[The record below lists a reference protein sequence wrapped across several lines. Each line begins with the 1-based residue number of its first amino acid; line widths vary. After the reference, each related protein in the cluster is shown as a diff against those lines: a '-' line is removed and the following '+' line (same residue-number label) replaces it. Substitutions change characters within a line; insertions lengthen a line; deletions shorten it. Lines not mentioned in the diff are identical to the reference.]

1 VFTLPRH
8 RAARR
13 RAAVAAAGLVAL
25 LLATPAAVAAP
36 PAGTAPT
43 AGTAPPAGTDDVPD
57 IVVEYRTS
65 ATSPTTD
72 QVEPW
77 LKVRNVGTSSVALA
91 DLTVRYYFS
100 ADPGVRQYRFAC
112 SWAVRGCANVTGT
125 FGEIADPE
133 AAADRY
139 LEVGFRP
146 GAGTLA
152 PGESS
157 GDLQLRFHRAD
168 WQRIDQSDDY
178 SFGAA
183 RTSYAAWDRMT
194 ARVGGE
200 VVWGT
205 VPGDEDPGGGPVDPP
220 EPGPVLF
227 DDFSYTGHNDP
238 RLTQRG
244 WTVKSGAGGPG
255 APGVVWA
262 PENVTFA
269 QESGNAVMN
278 LETSTDGTPSGTRQ
292 SELYHQ
298 QKFTAGTYAARVW
311 FSDAPRSG
319 PDGDHMVQ
327 TFFTITPLDAPM
339 DPDYG
344 ELDFEYLPNGG
355 WGEPA
360 NILYA
365 TSWETYRPDP
375 WEAVNIHTE
384 ERTSFAGWHDL
395 VVTVDQ
401 ELIRYYVDGRLFAT
415 HGQPYLPETPM
426 SINFNHW
433 IISGGLVDSSTP
445 RAYDQK
451 VDYVYFA
458 QGQVLAPA
466 QVQEVVNGYRADSVT
481 HLDTVPSTV
490 P

>member
-1 VFTLPRH
+1 MFTKPRH
-8 RAARR
+8 SAARR
-13 RAAVAAAGLVAL
+13 IAVAAAAATAL
-25 LLATPAAVAAP
+25 AATLLAAPAAIADDP
-36 PAGTAPT
+36 PPL
-43 AGTAPPAGTDDVPD
+43 
-57 IVVEYRTS
+57 VVEYRTS
-65 ATSPTTD
+65 ATSPTAD

-77 LKVRNVGTSSVALA
+77 FQVRNTGSSSVALA
-91 DLTVRYYFS
+91 DVTLRYYFT
-100 ADPGVRQYRFAC
+100 ADVGAQYRFAC

-125 FGEIADPE
+125 FGEIADPG

-152 PGESS
+152 PGESTS
-157 GDLQLRFHRAD
+157 HLQLRFHRTD

-178 SFGAA
+178 SFDAA
-183 RTSYAAWDRMT
+183 RTSYAASPKVT

-200 VVWGT
+200 LVWGT
-205 VPGDEDPGGGPVDPP
+205 APGAEGPGDPTDPPTDPTDPP
-220 EPGPVLF
+220 EPGPLLF
-227 DDFSYTGHNDP
+227 DDFDYTGHTDQ
-238 RLTQRG
+238 RLSQRG

-255 APGVVWA
+255 APGAVWA
-262 PENVTFA
+262 PENITFPT
-269 QESGNAVMN
+269 EGGNTLMN
-278 LETSTDGTPSGTRQ
+278 LETSTNGTASGTRQ

-298 QKFTAGTYAARVW
+298 RKFTDGTYAARVR

-355 WGEPA
+355 WGEPS

-375 WEAVNIHTE
+375 WEAVNTHTE

-395 VVTVDQ
+395 VITVDRS
-401 ELIRYYVDGRLFAT
+401 LIRYYVDGRLFAT
-415 HGQPYLPETPM
+415 HGEPYLPETPM

-433 IISGGLVDSSTP
+433 IISGGLVGSGTP

-451 VDYVYFA
+451 VDYVYYA
-458 QGQVLAPA
+458 QDQTLTPA
-466 QVQEVVNGYRADSVT
+466 QVQAAVDRYRADAVS
-481 HLDTVPSTV
+481 HLDTVP
-490 P
+490 